1 MSDVQLKKLLGMK
14 SRRKIQPKMRSEIS
28 QSAGPEISARIEE
41 RGNKRVTMMA
51 FHRLIK
57 LKERI
62 HTISRDMENILKD
75 SN

>member
-1 MSDVQLKKLLGMK
+1 M
-14 SRRKIQPKMRSEIS
+14 RREIS

-57 LKERI
+57 LKEKI
-62 HTISRDMENILKD
+62 HTINRDMENILKD